1 LHALISSTHLFPG
14 SLVGRVVLDYTG
26 QLRLEEALAH
36 SMLLRGKV
44 MVEISHELVK
54 RVVCLHHVGKNE
66 GMRSVGYTK

>member
-1 LHALISSTHLFPG
+1 
-14 SLVGRVVLDYTG
+14 
-26 QLRLEEALAH
+26 
-36 SMLLRGKV
+36 MLLRGKV